1 MTIST
6 CHHISFRARR
16 QCFFGSVWQTGSWI
30 ETKFGGRV
38 IEVVYPVICFLKVP
52 WATRVALDEL
62 KDFSLV
68 YKVTKSSLHHE
79 FSSAAWQNE
88 GLLKYQFGDH
98 HTFFGLVLLYTVAA
112 TMAGIP
118 FKI

>member
-1 MTIST
+1 MFFLVAFGRLD
-6 CHHISFRARR
+6 HGLR
-16 QCFFGSVWQTGSWI
+16 Q
-30 ETKFGGRV
+30 KFWGRV

-88 GLLKYQFGDH
+88 GLLKYHFGDH

-112 TMAGIP
+112 TMTGIP